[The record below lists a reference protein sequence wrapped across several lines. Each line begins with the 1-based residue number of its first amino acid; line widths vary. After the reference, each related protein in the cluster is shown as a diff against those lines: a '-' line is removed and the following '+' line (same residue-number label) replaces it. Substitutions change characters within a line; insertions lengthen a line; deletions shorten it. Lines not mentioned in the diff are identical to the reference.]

1 MALAALATETSRL
14 KPRGYHLASKAQGRV
29 EDRRIDGHGTMSS
42 LKDLQS
48 LVHEKFGIEESALDP
63 NASMREKGFDSL
75 TLVEFLFAIEDR
87 FGISMSDE
95 DANID
100 TLAQLAAAV
109 DKLVAAKA
117 A

>member
-1 MALAALATETSRL
+1 
-14 KPRGYHLASKAQGRV
+14 
-29 EDRRIDGHGTMSS
+29 MSS
-42 LKDLQS
+42 LKELQE
-48 LVHEKFGIEESALDP
+48 LVHEKFGIEATALDP

-75 TLVEFLFAIEDR
+75 ALVEFLFAIEDR

-95 DANID
+95 DSNVD
-100 TLAQLAAAV
+100 TLAQLSTLV